1 MKKDF
6 PFHYRLNPDI
16 VNMSLRV
23 HDHGTPDKDFFE
35 VEGYLSCKVDCSAR
49 ALDTDTGSCES
60 LTTDRVRCE
69 GAADPHG
76 RPCQWN
82 GESCFSIESGRCS
95 RETLC
100 YEVLDGMSDC
110 SSRTDARLSRT
121 DSSGTLCGWKDKD
134 KKCFASTFNCKAAH
148 GWHNQK
154 GKVTTT
160 QMASYKEYIT
170 EGKSEVYK
178 MTGVSCGTQ
187 GVTADVRNW
196 KGVYEASRVMEKLLK
211 HHGVSG
217 WNDPDMLIGSSHGA
231 KLVLTPAQSRAQFSL
246 WAVMSAPLMLG
257 VNVMKITDFDVDTWP
272 QLRVKEA
279 LWHLRSGLDI
289 QAGRGRVVF
298 SNCPAYPDLET
309 GVNLDGSPAFSWRP
323 SLVCGGHRYWVN
335 CGNHIANNCGSC
347 GTGDDRCHG
356 ACKWIRN
363 PGGDLP
369 KCLPVDN
376 TSAKTNVS
384 CGGHHAKSCEECP
397 RGNGRTWCNKDCK
410 WLDEGE
416 CVPSDKPTSYEDR
429 WNPWTLEMINDQAER
444 ECQIVWAKTL
454 STGEEKTENVRLAVK
469 NVWSGQSR
477 MQSGDLHLSLEA
489 KGGHQLL
496 LLMDAKVAR
505 DLTEQ
510 TAKHRPCIGASCS
523 NNRKEGAFF
532 SPLHGDVVKELLSK
546 SPRSVLEKLLERSIT
561 EQKALQMEDLFQ
573 ELPAELDEGSN
584 PGYEIPTVLALV
596 SLAFLVI
603 ILCTRRAHNL
613 QEDPGV
619 TPNIPK
625 MHPDHH
631 YRRTVKMRTTDLSAL
646 QVQGILEELMLQYT
660 GPTYDLFRKNC
671 CHFAED
677 FCQRL
682 GVGCIPAWVHRLARL
697 AARIESILEAAQRI
711 RSPG

>member
-1 MKKDF
+1 MTFIQALAMFAMARSWFSALLVSQSAALPGDGLAQKPPMGYNSWNDLECRPSEQKLIAIAEKLKLLGFLQLGYEYVVVDDCWMISRTAKGKLKSDKAAFPSGMKALGD
-6 PFHYRLNPDI
+6 RLHELGFKYGI
-16 VNMSLRV
+16 
-23 HDHGTPDKDFFE
+23 
-35 VEGYLSCKVDCSAR
+35 Y
-49 ALDTDTGSCES
+49 
-60 LTTDRVRCE
+60 TDRGFKTC
-69 GAADPHG
+69 AG
-76 RPCQWN
+76 RPASLGYEADDGRQFASWQVDFLKNDGCVDPDCGDVMAGHPQS
-82 GESCFSIESGRCS
+82 GKCDIEGKKATVQKYRRMADALNSSGRPIVHS
-95 RETLC
+95 I
-100 YEVLDGMSDC
+100 
-110 SSRTDARLSRT
+110 
-121 DSSGTLCGWKDKD
+121 CGWNPW
-134 KKCFASTFNCKAAH
+134 FAGIGH
-148 GWHNQK
+148 QIGHMWR
-154 GKVTTT
+154 
-160 QMASYKEYIT
+160 
-170 EGKSEVYK
+170 
-178 MTGVSCGTQ
+178 
-187 GVTADVRNW
+187 VTADVRNW

-257 VNVMKITDFDVDTWP
+257 VNVMKITDFDVETYSNA
-272 QLRVKEA
+272 EA
-279 LWHLRSGLDI
+279 IRINQDPDFKT
-289 QAGRGRVVF
+289 GRVVF

-309 GVNLDGSPAFSWRP
+309 GVNLDGSPAFSIRWP
-323 SLVCGGHRYWVN
+323 HGGVN

-416 CVPSDKPTSYEDR
+416 CVPSDKQTSYEDR

-454 STGEEKTENVRLAVK
+454 STGEVAVAGVNFAARKAVVSLQLSKLLQEKTENVRLAVK

-603 ILCTRRAHNL
+603 ILCTRRAH
-613 QEDPGV
+613 
-619 TPNIPK
+619 K
-625 MHPDHH
+625 
-631 YRRTVKMRTTDLSAL
+631 
-646 QVQGILEELMLQYT
+646 YT
-660 GPTYDLFRKNC
+660 QK
-671 CHFAED
+671 
-677 FCQRL
+677 
-682 GVGCIPAWVHRLARL
+682 
-697 AARIESILEAAQRI
+697 
-711 RSPG
+711 